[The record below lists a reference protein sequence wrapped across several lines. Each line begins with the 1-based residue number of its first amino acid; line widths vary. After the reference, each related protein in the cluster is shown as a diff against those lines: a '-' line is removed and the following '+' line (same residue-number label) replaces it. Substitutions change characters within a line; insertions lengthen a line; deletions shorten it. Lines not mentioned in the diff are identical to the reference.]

1 MNILLD
7 AYFDRNYG
15 DDIFVKGITSL
26 FPMHKF
32 YAFLEFYPESIIKWA
47 NDIPNL
53 FLLPESEIF
62 FDKCFF
68 DAYVCVGG
76 DIFPDGA
83 DYTKRIQY
91 IKTVKRIH
99 GKVLFIG
106 FSMFHSYSE
115 KSTLDLCEMMNE
127 ADFIAPRD
135 EDSVLILKKMLP
147 DKTIESMADLAF
159 STELKNLDSNLTGS
173 KTNRILGISVR
184 RPENVDEKI
193 YQSYVSEIRKTVS
206 EFLNNEEAGIVR
218 FFGLSDGIHSDR
230 DVIED
235 IVKEPSEEFVIP
247 KDRTDTVIYQGD
259 TDSVKKSF
267 AECSLVIC
275 TRYHAILTCIAGQI
289 PFIPI
294 SYEVKT
300 DHLFHEIEY
309 EGTIYSYDNPEGIR
323 ESVALFGKQDNP
335 NAFLCKKESIEKYV
349 TKSEHLLPGIN
360 ELLNSTG
367 EKKDFTIQKEK
378 HPDFDETEILY
389 GEKTAKDV
397 NKIKQERE
405 SIKEYT
411 NVIKE
416 LNEKNAEY
424 FKLIE
429 EVNARN
435 AEYFSLIE
443 KLNGENATLRQE
455 LDTIKSDWRYKITHG
470 SKK

>member
-91 IKTVKRIH
+91 IKTVKSIH

-106 FSMFHSYSE
+106 FNMFHSYSE

-184 RPENVDEKI
+184 RRRRRILLRLQCVRTGP
-193 YQSYVSEIRKTVS
+193 YGP
-206 EFLNNEEAGIVR
+206 EAGSYRSRCSRAYRTGSGRYARIR
-218 FFGLSDGIHSDR
+218 GQNAHKGTFD
-230 DVIED
+230 
-235 IVKEPSEEFVIP
+235 IP
-247 KDRTDTVIYQGD
+247 KSRQRVKN
-259 TDSVKKSF
+259 SVC
-267 AECSLVIC
+267 EWYI
-275 TRYHAILTCIAGQI
+275 
-289 PFIPI
+289 
-294 SYEVKT
+294 
-300 DHLFHEIEY
+300 
-309 EGTIYSYDNPEGIR
+309 
-323 ESVALFGKQDNP
+323 
-335 NAFLCKKESIEKYV
+335 
-349 TKSEHLLPGIN
+349 
-360 ELLNSTG
+360 
-367 EKKDFTIQKEK
+367 
-378 HPDFDETEILY
+378 
-389 GEKTAKDV
+389 
-397 NKIKQERE
+397 
-405 SIKEYT
+405 
-411 NVIKE
+411 
-416 LNEKNAEY
+416 
-424 FKLIE
+424 
-429 EVNARN
+429 
-435 AEYFSLIE
+435 
-443 KLNGENATLRQE
+443 
-455 LDTIKSDWRYKITHG
+455 
-470 SKK
+470 